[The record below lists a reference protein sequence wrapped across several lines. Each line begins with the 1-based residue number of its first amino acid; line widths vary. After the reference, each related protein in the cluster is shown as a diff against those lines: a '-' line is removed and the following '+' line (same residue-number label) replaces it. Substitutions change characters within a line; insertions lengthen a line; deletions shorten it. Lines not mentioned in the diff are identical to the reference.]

1 MTPRGSRFARGKE
14 PSRDAQGHSLPS
26 DVFTQYV
33 AIDLVCKPC
42 GLTDRRI
49 VRLARF
55 AIETRNPEFSPNQVG
70 PQGANPCLTINEVA
84 DPDGSVRLRYKMVC
98 PICGNSPVVR
108 SERVDRWLEE
118 LYVPW
123 AHEQVE
129 MRPV

>member
-42 GLTDRRI
+42 GLTDGKI
-49 VRLARF
+49 IRLARF
-55 AIETRNPEFSPNQVG
+55 AVETRSPEFSPNQVG
-70 PQGANPCLTINEVA
+70 PRGENPSLTIQEIAN
-84 DPDGSVRLRYKMVC
+84 PDGSVRRRYKMTC
-98 PICGNSPVVR
+98 PICRHSPVVR
-108 SERVDRWLEE
+108 GERVDHWLEE
-118 LYVPW
+118 LYLPG
-123 AHEQVE
+123 AQEQVE

>member
-1 MTPRGSRFARGKE
+1 VTPRGSRFARGRE

-42 GLTDRRI
+42 GLTDGKI

-55 AIETRNPEFSPNQVG
+55 AVETRSSEFSPNQVG
-70 PQGANPCLTINEVA
+70 RQGENPSLTIQEIAN
-84 DPDGSVRLRYKMVC
+84 PDGSVRRRYKMAC
-98 PICGNSPVVR
+98 PNCRHSPVVR
-108 SERVDRWLEE
+108 GERVDRWLEE
-118 LYVPW
+118 LYVPG